1 MTAPSRGNFVPDP
14 SADPLQAIFYSFQE
28 SDAVPISSNLRKG
41 VVVVENPLLETRAL
55 NDIPS
60 QVVDTELDLLN
71 TVVDLVLDL
80 DPDVIAGWE
89 VQSLSWGYLGA
100 RGQQYGLLPKATTS
114 NYDADQKSQVSI
126 LGS

>member
-1 MTAPSRGNFVPDP
+1 
-14 SADPLQAIFYSFQE
+14 
-28 SDAVPISSNLRKG
+28 LRKG
-41 VVVVENPLLETRAL
+41 VIVVWNPLLEIRAL
-55 NDIPS
+55 GDVPS

-71 TVVDLVLDL
+71 TIVDLVLDL

-89 VQSLSWGYLGA
+89 VQSSSWGYLGA
-100 RGQQYGLLPKATTS
+100 RGQQYGLCQGNYAEQ

>member
-14 SADPLQAIFYSFQE
+14 NADLLQVIFYSFQE
-28 SDAVPISSNLRKG
+28 SDAVSISSNLRKG
-41 VVVVENPLLETRAL
+41 VIVVWNPLLEIRGL
-55 NDIPS
+55 SDIPS

-89 VQSLSWGYLGA
+89 VQSSSWGYLGT
-100 RGQQYGLLPKATTS
+100 RGQQYGL
-114 NYDADQKSQVSI
+114 
-126 LGS
+126 